1 MKIIA
6 SVSIEVY
13 LKDTESLDDGNA
25 RAIEKLMDFVD
36 NWINEDG
43 IPPII
48 KLEYKMPQI
57 DEEDNILLN

>member
-25 RAIEKLMDFVD
+25 RAIEELMDYID

-48 KLEYKMPQI
+48 KLEYKLPQI
-57 DEEDNILLN
+57 DEEDNILIN

>member
-1 MKIIA
+1 MKIVA

-13 LKDTESLDDGNA
+13 LKDTDSLDDGNA
-25 RAIEKLMDFVD
+25 RAIEELMDYID

-48 KLEYKMPQI
+48 KIEYKLPQI

>member
-25 RAIEKLMDFVD
+25 RAIEELMDFVD

>member
-1 MKIIA
+1 MKIVA

-25 RAIEKLMDFVD
+25 RAIEELMDYID

-48 KLEYKMPQI
+48 KIEYKLPQI

>member
-13 LKDTESLDDGNA
+13 LKDTESLDDGNS
-25 RAIEKLMDFVD
+25 RAIEELMDFLD
-36 NWINEDG
+36 DWINSQG
-43 IPPII
+43 LPPII

>member
-1 MKIIA
+1 VKIIA

-25 RAIEKLMDFVD
+25 RAIEELMDFVD

>member
-1 MKIIA
+1 MKIVA

-25 RAIEKLMDFVD
+25 RAIEELMDYID
-36 NWINEDG
+36 NWINDDG

-48 KLEYKMPQI
+48 KIEYKLPQI

>member
-1 MKIIA
+1 MKIVA

-25 RAIEKLMDFVD
+25 RAIEELMDYID

-48 KLEYKMPQI
+48 KIEYKLPQI
-57 DEEDNILLN
+57 DEEDNILIN